1 MQWLGDATFG
11 NAEFDLIFALGTAVG
26 VTLEDIQSSAFAQ
39 RFGPNI
45 AQITMVAILAGRLV
59 ATDRHEPALV
69 LLDLDFRSRLYA
81 AERSARANAGSR
93 GGHSSQCLCNDKIVC
108 RLAGKPFFVND
119 FN

>member
-81 AERSARANAGSR
+81 AERSARANAGR
-93 GGHSSQCLCNDKIVC
+93 VAACLCNDKIVC